1 MQGDFTLS
9 NIVIDAEDKAKI
21 IDINRRGCPVGWE
34 PPEVAA
40 LIESKQ
46 RISMYIGVKSDIFQL
61 GMVLWAIAM
70 QQDEPEIQPRPLTLA
85 SAPDDVPSY
94 YRALVGICLSDDPRT
109 RCHTTSLLSMF
120 PEIEDGDVGREYGMR
135 AASDHGEAQYID
147 PANAVERDDIDNF
160 RLLASQT
167 AEIAGPALSSGTHT
181 YVNAPTDMSG
191 EPYVFPTRGRSPART
206 AIEHHERH
214 SQHSQGP
221 VNAGA
226 EAMGDSMA
234 QGSEPRVVNVSP
246 GRHYLEGNRASTAAQ
261 NSVNEDDASPQGAAE
276 ETTDIGEQL
285 DEDNL
290 NLRSAIGVE
299 SDAREDQIAKG
310 LNIVA
315 EVDADTVDIST
326 EAIEGVDEAIG
337 DMADNADDVSGDQ
350 RILPREVIED
360 ICDMPRDVAEEGGN
374 ISKEVVEDDGDVCKM
389 VGTGSERKEMERQNV
404 AATPAEAAVVA
415 GEAGSSGAVVD
426 DAGTKTWT
434 EEKKEAEAGAEA
446 GAGVKETEATL
457 QGRTARAVSD
467 LAGIGGH
474 STLEQHGEM
483 ATAIPQGISDDDLT
497 TDTR

>member
-1 MQGDFTLS
+1 VQGDFTLS

-85 SAPDDVPSY
+85 SAPADVPSY

-120 PEIEDGDVGREYGMR
+120 PEIEDGDGGAEYAMR

-167 AEIAGPALSSGTHT
+167 AASAGPALSSGTHT

-191 EPYVFPTRGRSPART
+191 EPYFFPTRGRSPART
-206 AIEHHERH
+206 AIEHHERQ

-221 VNAGA
+221 GA
-226 EAMGDSMA
+226 EAIGDSVA
-234 QGSEPRVVNVSP
+234 QESEPRVVNVSP
-246 GRHYLEGNRASTAAQ
+246 GRHYLEGNQAGTAAQ
-261 NSVNEDDASPQGAAE
+261 DGTSEEDASPQDAAE
-276 ETTDIGEQL
+276 ETIDIGEQL

-290 NLRSAIGVE
+290 NLRSTIGVE
-299 SDAREDQIAKG
+299 SDAPEDQIANG
-310 LNIVA
+310 VNIMA
-315 EVDADTVDIST
+315 EAEVDIST
-326 EAIEGVDEAIG
+326 EAIEGLDEAIG
-337 DMADNADDVSGDQ
+337 GIAENADDVTGDQ
-350 RILPREVIED
+350 TILPREAIQN
-360 ICDMPRDVAEEGGN
+360 ICDMTKDVAEEGGN
-374 ISKEVVEDDGDVCKM
+374 ISKAVVEDDGDMCKM
-389 VGTGSERKEMERQNV
+389 VGNGSERGEIERQDG
-404 AATPAEAAVVA
+404 AATPAEA
-415 GEAGSSGAVVD
+415 GEAGLSGSIVD
-426 DAGTKTWT
+426 DAGTKTGSEEKREEEAEADTGTTTET
-434 EEKKEAEAGAEA
+434 EEKKEAE
-446 GAGVKETEATL
+446 AGVKETEATL
-457 QGRTARAVSD
+457 QERAVGD

-474 STLEQHGEM
+474 STLEQHG
-483 ATAIPQGISDDDLT
+483 ISDDDLM